1 MINVECYGN
10 RVVVFFNKE
19 DFFAFNHIIVLF
31 FPTNGDVGKNVE
43 INCIYGMCNMGS
55 YGIKKA
61 RV

>member
-1 MINVECYGN
+1 MWNVTETGLLF
-10 RVVVFFNKE
+10 FFNKE

-43 INCIYGMCNMGS
+43 INCIYVMCNMGS